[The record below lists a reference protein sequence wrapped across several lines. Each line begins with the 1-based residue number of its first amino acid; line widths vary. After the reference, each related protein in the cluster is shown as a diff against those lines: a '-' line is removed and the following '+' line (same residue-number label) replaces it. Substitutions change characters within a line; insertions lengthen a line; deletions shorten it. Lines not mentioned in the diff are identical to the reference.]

1 MSGNNTLPPR
11 YSHLPSLPAR
21 RSRDGIRP
29 NWHKI
34 FWDGRVGRTLFQS
47 SKKRRGKGWLNSCV
61 RAGMGGYLA
70 FERDVI
76 RLVPHIFLFRP
87 LKVLFSL
94 NCWIIVWFIHVL
106 IASFK
111 VCFKQKCRALLTY
124 ISRCNDLLKQHLF
137 LFPLHSFF
145 YLSSVSPT
153 SVHICMIIS
162 QGYYHTYSI
171 IVILYLTNSSRQAF
185 NAWGHNWASVFHT
198 TITTIMLPFPTSIIL
213 LQPSRTDKTRNS
225 L

>member
-1 MSGNNTLPPR
+1 MSGNNTLPLAIVICP
-11 YSHLPSLPAR
+11 PSLPAS
-21 RSRDGIRP
+21 RSRAGIWP

-34 FWDGRVGRTLFQS
+34 FWDSRVGRTLFQS

-76 RLVPHIFLFRP
+76 RPVPHIFLFRP

-106 IASFK
+106 VTSFK

-124 ISRCNDLLKQHLF
+124 ISRCNDLLKQHRTPLF
-137 LFPLHSFF
+137 LF
-145 YLSSVSPT
+145 V
-153 SVHICMIIS
+153 IIS
-162 QGYYHTYSI
+162 PQYI
-171 IVILYLTNSSRQAF
+171 I
-185 NAWGHNWASVFHT
+185 AW
-198 TITTIMLPFPTSIIL
+198 
-213 LQPSRTDKTRNS
+213 
-225 L
+225 